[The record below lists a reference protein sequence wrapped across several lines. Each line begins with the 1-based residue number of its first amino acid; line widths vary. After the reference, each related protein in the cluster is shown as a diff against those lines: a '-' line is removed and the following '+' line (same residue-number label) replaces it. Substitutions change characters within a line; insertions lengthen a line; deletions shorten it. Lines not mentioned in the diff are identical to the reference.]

1 MKYRK
6 ERDFVK
12 QVNETLKEEVIVSRI
27 TILEA
32 SSDKGKV
39 NFVLYKDRFGNKYE
53 VYINS
58 TGGYS
63 KRFIK

>member
-12 QVNETLKEEVIVSRI
+12 IVNEALQEEVIVSRI
-27 TILEA
+27 NILEA
-32 SSDKGKV
+32 SSEGGKV
-39 NFVLYKDRFGNKYE
+39 TEVLYKDRFGKEYK
-53 VYINS
+53 VYINK

-63 KRFIK
+63 KRLLK

>member
-12 QVNETLKEEVIVSRI
+12 IVNEAMQEEVTVSRI
-27 TILEA
+27 NILE
-32 SSDKGKV
+32 SSSEGGKV
-39 NFVLYKDRFGNKYE
+39 NYVLYEDRFGKTYE
-53 VYINS
+53 VYINK

-63 KRFIK
+63 KRLLK

>member
-12 QVNETLKEEVIVSRI
+12 IVNEALQEEVIVSRI
-27 TILEA
+27 NILEA
-32 SSDKGKV
+32 SSEGGKV
-39 NFVLYKDRFGNKYE
+39 TEVLYEDRFGKQYE
-53 VYINS
+53 VYINK

-63 KRFIK
+63 KRLIK

>member
-12 QVNETLKEEVIVSRI
+12 LVNEALQEEVIVSRI
-27 TILEA
+27 NILEA
-32 SSDKGKV
+32 SSEAGKV
-39 NFVLYKDRFGNKYE
+39 TYVLYKDRFGKEYE
-53 VYINS
+53 VYINK

-63 KRFIK
+63 KRLLK

>member
-12 QVNETLKEEVIVSRI
+12 IVNEALQEEVIVSRI
-27 TILEA
+27 NILEA
-32 SSDKGKV
+32 SSEGGKV
-39 NFVLYKDRFGNKYE
+39 TKVLYEDRFGKQYD
-53 VYINS
+53 VYINK

-63 KRFIK
+63 KRLIK

>member
-12 QVNETLKEEVIVSRI
+12 RVNEALQEEVIVSRI
-27 TILEA
+27 NILE
-32 SSDKGKV
+32 SSSEGGKV
-39 NFVLYKDRFGNKYE
+39 TGVLYEDRFGKEYD
-53 VYINS
+53 VYINK

-63 KRFIK
+63 KRMLK

>member
-12 QVNETLKEEVIVSRI
+12 QVNEALQEEVIVSRI
-27 TILEA
+27 NILEA
-32 SSDKGKV
+32 SSEGGKV
-39 NFVLYKDRFGNKYE
+39 TEVLYEDRFGKQYE
-53 VYINS
+53 VYINK

-63 KRFIK
+63 KRLLK

>member
-12 QVNETLKEEVIVSRI
+12 IVNEALQEEVIVSRI
-27 TILEA
+27 NILEA
-32 SSDKGKV
+32 SSEGGKV
-39 NFVLYKDRFGNKYE
+39 TQVLYEDRFKKQYD
-53 VYINS
+53 VYINK

-63 KRFIK
+63 KRLIK